1 MKRTIVNITQTKTQ
15 LSSLM
20 DRALQGEIIVISKP
34 GLPLI
39 RLLPLEKNAEK
50 RELGFLD
57 FPLEVDFDQR
67 ILELLDFENM
77 KR

>member
-15 LSSLM
+15 LSSLI

-67 ILELLDFENM
+67 ILEPLDFENM

>member
-20 DRALQGEIIVISKP
+20 DRALQGEIIVISKR

-39 RLLPLEKNAEK
+39 RLLPLKKNAEK

-67 ILELLDFENM
+67 ILEPLDFENM

>member
-15 LSSLM
+15 LSSLI
-20 DRALQGEIIVISKP
+20 DRALQREIIVISKR

-39 RLLPLEKNAEK
+39 RLLPLKKNAEK

-67 ILELLDFENM
+67 ILEPLDFENM

>member
-20 DRALQGEIIVISKP
+20 DRALQGEIIVISKR

-67 ILELLDFENM
+67 IFEPLDFENM

>member
-67 ILELLDFENM
+67 ILEPLDFENM

>member
-20 DRALQGEIIVISKP
+20 DRALQGEIIVISKR

-67 ILELLDFENM
+67 ILEPLDFENM